1 MRAHRIVAII
11 FLLVALVL
19 GAYFYKAIEFPFR
32 FEYYF
37 TREFI
42 NQLGPLTICVEL
54 LVAGIYLFLK
64 HQKANFTLALYGF
77 TALLDPVFNVLGIFS
92 SNVPIFGTVIFI
104 ICAIPALWFAFT
116 NSFNLGK
123 ISFLSALGSFV
134 VGVAIELFFNYW

>member
-1 MRAHRIVAII
+1 MKIYKII
-11 FLLVALVL
+11 AVVFLLVALAL
-19 GAYFYKAIEFPFR
+19 GIYFYRAIEMPFR
-32 FEYYF
+32 FDYYF

-54 LVAGIYLFLK
+54 LVAGIYLYLK
-64 HQKANFTLALYGF
+64 HPKANFTLALYGF

-92 SNVPIFGTVIFI
+92 SNVPMFGTVIFI

-123 ISFLSALGSFV
+123 ISFLSAFGSFV
-134 VGVAIELFFNYW
+134 FGVAIELFFNYW